1 MRCHFKEALN
11 SNFST
16 LAVNPCF
23 RLWQT
28 IKLCLF
34 LGQLIALSSYILML
48 SLSHSFCAFFFFL
61 CFLPR
66 QTCNWTR
73 TCDMLPTANCSICI
87 FCCIPSGW
95 SHLMTTYLCWP
106 RHTLHSATTA
116 NWAATTWTNEAL
128 GCASWLPVCL
138 VVCRLS
144 RTLFPVWLHSCVCRL
159 CRHQ

>member
-1 MRCHFKEALN
+1 MHCHFKEPLD

-48 SLSHSFCAFFFFL
+48 SLSHSFCVFFFL
-61 CFLPR
+61 FVFSATTNLQLDTHLR
-66 QTCNWTR
+66 YA
-73 TCDMLPTANCSICI
+73 ANCSICI
-87 FCCIPSGW
+87 FYCIPSGW
-95 SHLMTTYLCWP
+95 SHLMTTYLCWL

-116 NWAATTWTNEAL
+116 NWAAATWTNEAL
-128 GCASWLPVCL
+128 GCGNWLPVCL
-138 VVCRLS
+138 VLCRLS